1 MPETWNGSA
10 RPTEE
15 PPPLP
20 APEVLTRSL
29 RALEQAR
36 VLDGPSDVVKRGADR
51 LLGRSAVD
59 RALRG
64 AWLGHALHPLLTD
77 FPLGAWIGAAVLDL
91 AGGPGARPAARRLV
105 GFGLA
110 AALPT
115 ALTGV
120 AEWRGTG
127 RPARRVGLVHA
138 GLNSTALG
146 LYLASY
152 RARRAGD
159 HSRGVTMGL
168 LGGVAA
174 TLGGHLGGHLSIG
187 RKVGTTD
194 AALAAGPP
202 PDEPPGAG
210 R

>member
-1 MPETWNGSA
+1 MAETWTS
-10 RPTEE
+10 
-15 PPPLP
+15 P
-20 APEVLTRSL
+20 APAGPEPAPLRGPEALTRSI
-29 RALEQAR
+29 RGLEEAAA
-36 VLDGPSDVVKRGADR
+36 LDGPADVLAGAADR
-51 LLGRSAVD
+51 LLGAPALD

-110 AALPT
+110 ASIPT
-115 ALTGV
+115 ALSGV

-127 RPARRVGLVHA
+127 APARRVGLVHA
-138 GLNSTALG
+138 GLNVSALGFYAASFRARCRGSHGAGVALG
-146 LYLASY
+146 LI
-152 RARRAGD
+152 
-159 HSRGVTMGL
+159 
-168 LGGVAA
+168 GGAVA

-194 AALAAGPP
+194 PAFVSG
-202 PDEPPGAG
+202 GAG
-210 R
+210 GT